1 MEIGGRLDSLRSNS
15 RQSSPK
21 EVTSVSVTLTQQAR
35 EMICLPLKF
44 VPGWLFGINANRVKP
59 EIRER

>member
-1 MEIGGRLDSLRSNS
+1 MRSNS